1 MSYENLDC
9 KKRLV
14 KSRSGLKIVR
24 LDDEP
29 TSPFE
34 MKEPFWVP
42 DGESPSCAR
51 CQAKFDFLTRRHHC
65 RRCGNVF
72 CSHCCENKIP
82 LPRMSFV
89 DPVRVCIDCVEVTKK
104 ENEFYDKHLKVL
116 TSGANY
122 NLDEENGS
130 GTYIPL
136 FCCLSKD
143 HQAIMFDGGN
153 MWQHSPVHLEDIVSV
168 RILGSTGSGG
178 TTHISGAVIRF
189 LDFKKDEKEIRIC
202 LADIPNRKQ
211 SAAWVHALQKSLKY
225 VVTGSSSP

>member
-14 KSRSGLKIVR
+14 KSRSGLRIVR

-34 MKEPFWVP
+34 IREPFWVP
-42 DGESPSCAR
+42 DGESPSCAH
-51 CQAKFDFLTRRHHC
+51 CHTKFDFLTRRHHC

-72 CSHCCENKIP
+72 CNPCCENKLP

-89 DPVRVCIDCVEVTKK
+89 DPVRVCGDCVEVTKK
-104 ENEFYDKHLKVL
+104 ENDFYEKHLKVL
-116 TSGANY
+116 LSGANF
-122 NLDEENGS
+122 NLDEDNGS
-130 GTYIPL
+130 GTLIPL

-143 HQAIMFDGGN
+143 HQAIIFDGGN
-153 MWQHSPVHLEDIVSV
+153 MWQHSPVPLVDIVSV
-168 RILGSTGSGG
+168 RVLGSSSSGG
-178 TTHISGAVIRF
+178 AAQIAGAVIRF
-189 LDFKKDEKEIRIC
+189 FDFKKDEKEIRLC

-211 SAAWVHALQKSLKY
+211 SASWVHALQKALKF
-225 VVTGSSSP
+225 VDPSAKTP